1 MNGNS
6 TKTGTRLTCAFA
18 SVLAIGAAVAS
29 ISAIGAI
36 GCHNG
41 STATTAFTT
50 DPYVYYTNYPA
61 DISVASYYWVD
72 NWVFTGLFASNATG
86 GSGGPEGNQ
95 MTASGT
101 AGTTGAVSSAAGAG
115 GTAATPT
122 IAPVVTTVAD
132 AIRALALGQDV
143 CGSNVTVVPQT
154 RTPVCTGGPT
164 QTRAGATIT
173 FNNCQ
178 TPGGGLITGT
188 VEIASS
194 ATASTTV
201 CFGTT
206 SVKTSHTTA
215 ITSLTYVGPDG
226 IKAVIPLQTDA
237 GTNTYNFGTT
247 PPTIT
252 LTTTGRLQTYG
263 SDGTLLSDTSY
274 TGTPTISFG
283 GSSSGYAIDGSFT
296 TNDNRLNG
304 PNQLYQLSGITRV
317 ASCCRPIAG
326 TVRVATGDGDRDNAS
341 RTYTWGPT
349 CGDLTLDGQILT
361 SIPACL

>member
-18 SVLAIGAAVAS
+18 SVLAIGGAVAS
-29 ISAIGAI
+29 VNAI
-36 GCHNG
+36 GCQNG
-41 STATTAFTT
+41 STTTSASTT

-72 NWVFTGLFASNATG
+72 NWVSTGL
-86 GSGGPEGNQ
+86 
-95 MTASGT
+95 
-101 AGTTGAVSSAAGAG
+101 SA
-115 GTAATPT
+115 AATPT

-132 AIRALALGQDV
+132 AIRALARGQDV
-143 CGSNVTVVPQT
+143 CGSNVTVAAKT
-154 RTPVCTGGPT
+154 RTPVCTGGSP

-173 FNNCQ
+173 FDNCQ
-178 TPGGGLITGT
+178 TPGGGVITGT
-188 VEIASS
+188 VDISSS
-194 ATASTTV
+194 ATASTTG

-206 SVKTSHTTA
+206 SVTTSHTIA
-215 ITSLTYVGPDG
+215 ITSLTYVGPNG

-252 LTTTGRLQTYG
+252 LMTMGRLQTYG

-283 GSSSGYAIDGSFT
+283 GSSSGYIIDGSFT

-304 PNQLYQLSGITRV
+304 ANQMYQLSGITRV
-317 ASCCRPIAG
+317 ATCCWPVAG
-326 TVRVATGDGDRDNAS
+326 TVRVATGDDVS
-341 RTYTWGPT
+341 RAYTWGPT